1 MDREVLTKEVCFHCG
16 DKCETLDYSAATHFF
31 CCHGCLSVYEILNSG
46 ELCDYYQFNSQSG
59 NKVKRTAFNEY
70 EVFENPEIVDRILKF
85 KSDTAHHVT
94 LKIPGIHCSSCVYL
108 LENLS
113 RLDSGVLKSEISFLK
128 KELVLVYNP
137 QKTSLKNICEL
148 LAKIGYAPLVNNDEQ
163 KSSVY
168 KKILTTH
175 YIKLSIAGF
184 AFGNVM
190 MFSFPEYLG
199 GGFEH
204 SPYKFLFPFIN
215 MALSIPVFFYSAT
228 DYYKSAWNSI
238 RQKQLNLDVPVS
250 LGIFALFLRS
260 ILDIFISNQ
269 MGFFDSFCGFVFFLL
284 IGKTFQMKFY
294 DHLNFERNYRSY
306 YPLAVLKQFLNVFK
320 SELVDKLE
328 EGDVIRIRHQEIIPC
343 DSTLI
348 SNEAEI
354 DYSFVTGENTPVRLH
369 FGEKVYAGGRVA
381 GLSSDFRVKKNAEKS
396 YLNQLWS
403 KSYEKVGDSKS
414 VTRFA
419 DQVGRYFTYGIMLL
433 CAVTFLYHLSLGWM
447 EALSR
452 LSAVAIVACPCA
464 LALSAPFVFGTA
476 SGILAKAG
484 LYFKDAFSLER
495 FSRSQILVF
504 DKTGTLTSTKES
516 KVFSSFASHEFDEEL
531 KAIFQNSLH
540 PLSRLISESLQLET
554 NLQPDSYEEI
564 KGSGIVS
571 EFKNKKF
578 TIGSANFLNEAGIYV
593 PVHMQKNSGSVF
605 VAVNSEFIGRFDI
618 RFAYRQGLE
627 GMFTEINKN
636 YDTYLL
642 SGDKDFERPLLVYY
656 ISNPDHLHFNL
667 SPSDKLDIVADL
679 NKKSICVMIGDGLND
694 AAALQSASVGIS
706 VVEDQSQFTPSCDA
720 ILAAEKM
727 TEFNKYAQFAKS
739 LQYIII
745 ITFGVSIAYNS
756 IGLFFA
762 VQGKLT
768 PLLSAILM
776 PLSSITVISIAIG
789 LTTIFAWRKKVL

>member
-1 MDREVLTKEVCFHCG
+1 MDRGFNTETQCFHCG
-16 DKCETLDYSAATHFF
+16 DDCETQDFFSDSHQF
-31 CCHGCLSVYEILNSG
+31 CCQGCKTVFELLNQG
-46 ELCDYYQFNSQSG
+46 ELCDYYQFNERSG
-59 NKVKRTAFNEY
+59 NKSLKTAFNEY
-70 EVFENPEIVDRILKF
+70 DVFDNPEIVDRVLNF
-85 KSDTAHHVT
+85 KSENSHHLI

-113 RLDSGVLKSEISFLK
+113 RLDSGVVKSEISFLK
-128 KELVLVYNP
+128 KELFLVYNP
-137 QKTSLKNICEL
+137 VKTNLKSICEL
-148 LAKIGYAPLVNNDEQ
+148 LAKVGYAPLVNNDEQ
-163 KSSVY
+163 KSPIY
-168 KKILTTH
+168 KKVLTTH
-175 YIKLSIAGF
+175 YIKLAIAGF

-204 SPYKFLFPFIN
+204 SPYKSLFPLIN
-215 MALSIPVFFYSAT
+215 MILSIPVFFYSAV

-238 RQKQLNLDVPVS
+238 RQKQLNLDVPVT

-260 ILDIFISNQ
+260 ILDIFVSNQ

-294 DHLNFERNYRSY
+294 EHLNFDRNYKSY
-306 YPLAVLKQFLNVFK
+306 YPLAVLKKFLNEFR

-343 DSTLI
+343 DSTLT

-381 GLSSDFRVKKNAEKS
+381 GLSADFRVKKNAEKS

-403 KSYEKVGDSKS
+403 KSFEKMDDAKS

-419 DQVGRYFTYGIMLL
+419 DITGRYFTYAIMLL
-433 CAVTFLYHLSLGWM
+433 CAVTFVYHLPLGWM

-464 LALSAPFVFGTA
+464 LALAAPFTLGTG

-484 LYFKDAFSLER
+484 FYFKDAFSLER
-495 FSRSQILVF
+495 FSRSSVLIF

-516 KVFSSFASHEFDEEL
+516 QVISTLETHDYDEEL
-531 KAIFQNSLH
+531 KAVFQNSLH
-540 PLSRLISESLQLET
+540 PLSRLIAGYFEKET
-554 NLQPDSYEEI
+554 GLHPDSYHEI
-564 KGSGIVS
+564 KGAGIIS
-571 EFKNKKF
+571 EFTGKKF
-578 TIGSANFLNEAGIYV
+578 IIGSARFLNDSGIYV
-593 PVHMQKNSGSVF
+593 PLHQQKNSSSVF
-605 VAVNSEFIGRFDI
+605 VSVNQTYLGRFDI
-618 RFAYRQGLE
+618 RFAYRKGLDN
-627 GMFTEINKN
+627 MFNEVSKN

-642 SGDKDFERPLLVYY
+642 SGDRDYDRQVLTNY
-656 ISNPDHLHFNL
+656 IGNQDHLRFGL
-667 SPSDKLDIVADL
+667 TPSDKAEIVSGL
-679 NKKSICVMIGDGLND
+679 NKNSICVMIGDGLND

-706 VVEDQSQFTPSCDA
+706 VVEEQSQFTPSCDA
-720 ILAAEKM
+720 ILAAEKIP
-727 TEFNKYAQFAKS
+727 EFDKFTRFAKS
-739 LQYIII
+739 LQVVIFT
-745 ITFGVSIAYNS
+745 TFAVSIAYNS

-776 PLSSITVISIAIG
+776 PLSSITVISIAIS
-789 LTTIFAWRKKVL
+789 LTTFFAWRKKII